1 MVCRLDLALHVFYQP
16 LSHATIE
23 MGEKAEHGQ
32 RQDGNRFKPPLSVS
46 VHFMG
51 IGHQQR
57 VRRNGD
63 CVTDLRRKHDIIRV
77 MEEYCRDCRVLARLP
92 CKTVSVGSCQPQASW
107 PAFRDSPVS
116 ASCPALQPC
125 GCRCALLCLASHGF

>member
-92 CKTVSVGSCQPQASW
+92 VRQYLLA
-107 PAFRDSPVS
+107 PANLRLAGLLLGILLSLPPVLPCSPVV
-116 ASCPALQPC
+116 ADVHCC
-125 GCRCALLCLASHGF
+125 V